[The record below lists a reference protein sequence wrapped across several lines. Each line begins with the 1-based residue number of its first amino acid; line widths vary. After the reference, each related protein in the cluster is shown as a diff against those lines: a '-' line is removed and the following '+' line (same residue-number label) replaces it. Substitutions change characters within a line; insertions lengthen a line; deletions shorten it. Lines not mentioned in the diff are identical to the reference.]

1 MPDNKPAYLVACGTF
16 LGEVNPEYS
25 ERATGP
31 AQRAG
36 LTPIAG
42 GPIGDKVELLEGE
55 LPEGVGFLAIEQ
67 FDSFDALRKFW
78 FSEEYQ
84 SAIPFRKDSVKMHFV
99 AALDGTT
106 REEMLERIAAART
119 NEKK

>member
-1 MPDNKPAYLVACGTF
+1 MSDNKPAYLVACGTF
-16 LGEVNPEYS
+16 LGGEASPEYAK
-25 ERATGP
+25 RAMGP
-31 AQRAG
+31 AQRSG

-42 GPIGDKVELLEGE
+42 GAIGDKVELLEGT

-67 FDSFDALRKFW
+67 FDSMEALRGFW

-84 SAIPFRKDSVKMHFV
+84 SAIPFRKDSVKMHFI

-106 REEMLERIAAART
+106 PEELAERLAAARAT
-119 NEKK
+119 AD